1 MNELQGRIWDVLCN
15 MSGEDVARAFTS
27 WKGNQILDDEFAEHL
42 IDEGYC
48 EEYELGLEREDWEE
62 DYDG

>member
-15 MSGEDVARAFTS
+15 MSGEDVARAFTNFH
-27 WKGNQILDDEFAEHL
+27 GNQLLTREFAEYM

-48 EEYELGLEREDWEE
+48 DEWQLGME
-62 DYDG
+62 DYEDEEKD